1 MKTRHYPAEIMQQYV
16 ARFEQLEPMEAMKEA
31 DIPMVARDMIWS
43 RKLLPVASTTN
54 PDGPFGAAPIRD
66 QDFSLTW
73 AICPPGT
80 GPGLHTHH
88 KTTET
93 FTCVKGRFEF
103 RWGDNGEDS
112 LVLGPLDTFAVPPG
126 VCRGFRNI
134 SDEEGILQVLITG
147 GIHDMQDIAFPPG
160 VADELDSVQAG
171 LADFF
176 RSTGLAF
183 NAGLE

>member
-1 MKTRHYPAEIMQQYV
+1 MQQYV
-16 ARFEQLEPMEAMKEA
+16 ARFEQLEPMEAMKDV

-43 RKLLPVASTTN
+43 RKLLPVASTIN

-134 SDEEGILQVLITG
+134 SEEEGILQVLITG

-160 VADELDSVQAG
+160 VADELDSVQSG

-183 NAGLE
+183 TAGVE